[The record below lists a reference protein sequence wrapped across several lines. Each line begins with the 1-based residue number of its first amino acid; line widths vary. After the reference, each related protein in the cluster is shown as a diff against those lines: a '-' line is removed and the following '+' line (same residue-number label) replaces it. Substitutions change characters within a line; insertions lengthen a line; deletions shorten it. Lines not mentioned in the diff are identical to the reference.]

1 MRMHCFVQNGLLG
14 VLEHSGKCVIN
25 EEVVT
30 CPAYCS
36 LFCWSQGK
44 LSEPEGS
51 VWCSKHDL
59 LPCDGNKEQI
69 CLPAALCGCCR
80 TDWAVPALSL
90 SHGEFTPLT
99 QFHTRWGEQIP
110 RFQVFSRMAGRE
122 TLIADITVG
131 GKYPCEI
138 PYSKPHTVNKISL
151 CISLF
156 HQWFSPILLL
166 SRSWSQKS
174 FIAFLFHLHIKAFR
188 FLGSK
193 EGWIIVLVK
202 HAKVGMSWMS
212 VLRFLGG
219 WGYGMGDAPP
229 QGSSIY

>member
-1 MRMHCFVQNGLLG
+1 MPFPWKLGQFPRATPASRYAQVQRWVLLLSCMEEERVFLWVMRMHCFVQNGLLG

-80 TDWAVPALSL
+80 RDWAVPVLSL
-90 SHGEFTPLT
+90 SHGDFTLLT
-99 QFHTRWGEQIP
+99 QIHMRWGEKIL
-110 RFQVFSRMAGRE
+110 RFQVFSRMAGRKLWSLTSRLVE
-122 TLIADITVG
+122 NTPV
-131 GKYPCEI
+131 KSHI
-138 PYSKPHTVNKISL
+138 PNHT
-151 CISLF
+151 
-156 HQWFSPILLL
+156 W
-166 SRSWSQKS
+166 
-174 FIAFLFHLHIKAFR
+174 
-188 FLGSK
+188 
-193 EGWIIVLVK
+193 
-202 HAKVGMSWMS
+202 
-212 VLRFLGG
+212 
-219 WGYGMGDAPP
+219 
-229 QGSSIY
+229 